1 MYHNIVSDSAPA
13 GHDLQG
19 ITLRERVFRWQLKI
33 LNTFFNIIPL
43 QDYIAK
49 IKKGE
54 KNSLNTI
61 SITIDDG
68 TWQTYQ
74 NGSKIWNKLNI
85 PVTIFV
91 NTCHLDDGPLIW
103 GSYLNAL
110 CFENLYDSITFKN
123 HKYQL
128 KSINDKFETKKKLHT
143 LSLQAASQD
152 SFFNDLNLKY
162 PINNKIKDSY
172 RGMSSE
178 QLKDA
183 SNNSLVTIGAHT
195 HTHPSLDTL
204 SIQDQSKEIEMSKMI
219 LENKIGKPVT
229 DFAYPSGLYNKKT
242 IEILKKLQFTSACA
256 VVPKNFG
263 KEFKNYELTRVG
275 IYRKDKLGFIL
286 VIIIGLIKNRLRYVY

>member
-1 MYHNIVSDSAPA
+1 MYHNIVTDSAPA

-19 ITLRERVFRWQLKI
+19 ITLRERVFKWQLQI
-33 LNTFFNIIPL
+33 LNIFFNVIPL

-74 NGSKIWNKLNI
+74 NGSKIWNKLNV

-110 CFENLYDSITFKN
+110 CFESLYDSIMVEN
-123 HKYQL
+123 HTYQL
-128 KSINDKFETKKKLHT
+128 KSINDKFETKKKIHT
-143 LSLQAASQD
+143 LSLEAKSQD

-162 PINNKIKDSY
+162 PIKSEIKVFY
-172 RGMSSE
+172 RGMSSK
-178 QLKDA
+178 QLQDA

-195 HTHPSLDTL
+195 HTHPSLNTL
-204 SIQDQSKEIEMSKMI
+204 SVQDQTKEIEMSKMI
-219 LENKIGKPVT
+219 LEKKLGKPIIH
-229 DFAYPSGLYNKKT
+229 FAYPSGLYNRKT
-242 IEILKKLQFTSACA
+242 IKILKKMAFTSACA
-256 VVPKNFG
+256 VAPKFFE
-263 KEFKNYELTRVG
+263 KDFKQYELPRLG
-275 IYRKDKLGFIL
+275 IYRRDKLGFIL

>member
-1 MYHNIVSDSAPA
+1 MYHNIVTDSAPA

-19 ITLRERVFRWQLKI
+19 ITLRERVFKWQLQV
-33 LNTFFNIIPL
+33 LNIFFNVIPL

-74 NGSKIWNKLNI
+74 NGSKIWNKLNV

-110 CFENLYDSITFKN
+110 CFENLYDSIMVEN

-143 LSLQAASQD
+143 LSLQAESQD
-152 SFFNDLNLKY
+152 SFFNKLNLKY

-204 SIQDQSKEIEMSKMI
+204 SVQDQTTEIEMSKII

-242 IEILKKLQFTSACA
+242 IEILKKLKFTSACA
-256 VVPKNFG
+256 VIPKNFE
-263 KEFKNYELTRVG
+263 KEFKNYELTRFG

>member
-1 MYHNIVSDSAPA
+1 MYHNIVTDSAPV

-19 ITLRERVFRWQLKI
+19 ITLRERVFKWQLQI
-33 LNTFFNIIPL
+33 LNIFFNIIPL

-49 IKKGE
+49 TKKGE

-61 SITIDDG
+61 SITMDDG

-110 CFENLYDSITFKN
+110 CFENLYDTILVEN
-123 HKYQL
+123 HTYEL

-143 LSLQAASQD
+143 LSLEAESQD

-162 PINNKIKDSY
+162 PIKSEIKSYY
-172 RGMSSE
+172 RGMSSK
-178 QLKDA
+178 QLQDA
-183 SNNSLVTIGAHT
+183 SNNLLVTIGAHT
-195 HTHPSLDTL
+195 HTHPSLDILRTE
-204 SIQDQSKEIEMSKMI
+204 DQTKEIQMSKMI
-219 LENKIGKPVT
+219 LEKKIGKPIT
-229 DFAYPSGLYNKKT
+229 DFAYPSGLYNRKT
-242 IEILKKLQFTSACA
+242 IKILRKMEFTSACA
-256 VVPKNFG
+256 VVPKYLE
-263 KEFKNYELTRVG
+263 KDFKQYELPRLG

>member
-43 QDYIAK
+43 HDYIAK
-49 IKKGE
+49 IKKGN

-74 NGSKIWNKLNI
+74 NGSKIWNEFNI

-91 NTCHLDDGPLIW
+91 NTCHLDDGPIIW

-110 CFENLYDSITFKN
+110 CFENLYEKILVEN
-123 HKYQL
+123 HTYEL
-128 KSINDKFETKKKLHT
+128 NSLNDKFETKKKLHT

-162 PINNKIKDSY
+162 PIKSEIKDSY

-204 SIQDQSKEIEMSKMI
+204 SVQDQTKEIEMSKMI

-256 VVPKNFG
+256 VIPKNFG

-286 VIIIGLIKNRLRYVY
+286 VIIIGLIKNRLKYVY

>member
-1 MYHNIVSDSAPA
+1 MYHNIVNDSAPV

-19 ITLRERVFRWQLKI
+19 ITVRERVFKWQLKI
-33 LNTFFNIIPL
+33 LNIFFNIIPL

-49 IKKGE
+49 TKKGK

-74 NGSKIWNKLNI
+74 NGSKIWNKLNV

-110 CFENLYDSITFKN
+110 CFENLYDTILVEN
-123 HKYQL
+123 HTYEL

-143 LSLQAASQD
+143 LSLEAESQD

-162 PINNKIKDSY
+162 PIKSEIKSY
-172 RGMSSE
+172 YSGMSSK
-178 QLKDA
+178 QLQDA
-183 SNNSLVTIGAHT
+183 SNNLLVTIGAHT
-195 HTHPSLDTL
+195 HTHPSLDVL
-204 SIQDQSKEIEMSKMI
+204 SAEDQANEIQMSKII
-219 LENKIGKPVT
+219 LEKKIGKPIT
-229 DFAYPSGLYNKKT
+229 DFAYPSGFYNRKT
-242 IEILKKLQFTSACA
+242 IAILKKMQFTSACA
-256 VVPKNFG
+256 VVPKYLE
-263 KEFKNYELTRVG
+263 KDFKQYELPRLG

-286 VIIIGLIKNRLRYVY
+286 VIIRGMIKNRLRYVY

>member
-1 MYHNIVSDSAPA
+1 MYHNIVTDSAPV

-33 LNTFFNIIPL
+33 LNVFFNIIPL
-43 QDYIAK
+43 HDYIAK

-74 NGSKIWNKLNI
+74 NGSKIWNKLNV

-110 CFENLYDSITFKN
+110 CFENLYDSIMVEN

-143 LSLQAASQD
+143 LSLQAESQD
-152 SFFNDLNLKY
+152 SFFNKLNLKY

-178 QLKDA
+178 LLEA
-183 SNNSLVTIGAHT
+183 SFNC
-195 HTHPSLDTL
+195 SLDIPL
-204 SIQDQSKEIEMSKMI
+204 
-219 LENKIGKPVT
+219 
-229 DFAYPSGLYNKKT
+229 
-242 IEILKKLQFTSACA
+242 
-256 VVPKNFG
+256 
-263 KEFKNYELTRVG
+263 
-275 IYRKDKLGFIL
+275 
-286 VIIIGLIKNRLRYVY
+286 

>member
-74 NGSKIWNKLNI
+74 NGSKIWNKLNV

-183 SNNSLVTIGAHT
+183 SNNSLITIGAHT

-219 LENKIGKPVT
+219 LENKIGKLVT

-242 IEILKKLQFTSACA
+242 IEILKKLQFRSACA
-256 VVPKNFG
+256 VIPKNFG